1 MPSATLIRWAIGL
14 VGAATLATPAVSR
27 ARTLESESTPAIVSE
42 AGAGATDPLA
52 AEAQHQG
59 APAQTPPPPQD
70 RAGAESGPVSADGR
84 GIETNSLESN
94 SLKIDELE
102 TDSGTVET
110 SPAELEPEPS
120 ASPAEPPT
128 PEAAGD
134 DDGLN
139 SPDKTPP
146 KELEISADQQGFDL
160 VINRYVAT
168 GNAKAVLAGGRLM
181 ADRLEYD
188 TTTRTLYATGSV
200 RFWRGQ
206 QYVQASMLRYSL
218 IEGEGEMEDVYGV
231 LDLETSLEDLDPE
244 QAPSIPLPEPAP
256 IACPTVLPEIPD
268 WHPHP
273 WSATLWGGQMFHSDF
288 GQTFFGQGV
297 FRPERVLGAG
307 LQKRLIKSGPFALEL
322 DFNALGHW
330 ASAQRGGRYTRP
342 FTASEVANLSTSA
355 QTFGE
360 FTAGIGLR
368 AWLQPWLSLGFVQ
381 GVSLNTNLSNYEDTY
396 RERSARFLNYLGFEI
411 EGSFSPQWSMVGRIH
426 HRSGAFGTYNGVRE
440 GSNAYLLGLRYR
452 FGGDPEPTDDPQA
465 SLRPAKGC
473 PNRGAEPPDL
483 PRSLPEALEQ
493 VAMGGEAP
501 VREQE
506 TPTPDDST
514 DPPQD
519 ERPSFR
525 AMREQ
530 EQRRAAAAAT
540 IEQRIS
546 DVRKRE
552 GLVIE
557 RRGQVGGNDDLTSDQ
572 NSDFGP
578 ATPRQV
584 RRLRSEKNRQA
595 VQGTLTHLRYQAARI
610 VLTPN
615 GWRSDRAS
623 FSNDPFTP
631 SQSWMDADQVVVNQD
646 TNGDL
651 LITSKRN
658 RLILED
664 RFAIPVSSRT
674 RIRKQQEV
682 ENRWVLGVDQDDRDG
697 LYVGRRLKPIR
708 IGEKGTLELEPQFML
723 ERAYQGTTDSY
734 PRPGGQA
741 GGPSVSQDNTLGD
754 LFGLEAR
761 LKTPL
766 LGFDA
771 SLNLDVSTFNPENIA
786 NGTRSWGQLDRNIT
800 LPLVGNTTARLFGA
814 YRFRI
819 WNGTLGEQ
827 DVYSAYGASLE
838 KDDNLPN
845 WGRLTNRYF
854 WRLGLGNY
862 QSNEFLNSGEES
874 RNFAQL
880 WRANAVGSLNSS
892 LRLWRGKALPSTPE
906 GALRYSPEPI
916 VPGLTLSTNLSGSAA
931 YFGDGSY
938 QNTFSFSGG
947 PTLTLGH
954 FNKRFFDFTQLTI
967 TGGITLRDGLSPFSF
982 DAAVDLGTVGIGLTQ
997 QIAGPL
1003 LFDGGVGINVDPA
1016 SENYGEVTGS
1026 YVELRWQRRSY
1037 AFSVFYSPYEGIGG
1051 VRVRLNDFGFKGT
1064 GVPFAPYRPEL
1075 RGATGRRTPF

>member
-1 MPSATLIRWAIGL
+1 M
-14 VGAATLATPAVSR
+14 GAATLATPAVSR
-27 ARTLESESTPAIVSE
+27 AQSLSSDSPPALLSGAEVS
-42 AGAGATDPLA
+42 GADPLLPEAQPSHPAVGSGPASAEAPVSDPSA
-52 AEAQHQG
+52 AEPQP
-59 APAQTPPPPQD
+59 APIA
-70 RAGAESGPVSADGR
+70 
-84 GIETNSLESN
+84 I
-94 SLKIDELE
+94 
-102 TDSGTVET
+102 
-110 SPAELEPEPS
+110 
-120 ASPAEPPT
+120 PAEPTGAEP
-128 PEAAGD
+128 PVPAEASGTAA
-134 DDGLN
+134 
-139 SPDKTPP
+139 SEPPVKTPP

-160 VINRYVAT
+160 VINRYVAS

-206 QYVQASMLRYSL
+206 QYLQGSMLRYGL

-231 LDLETSLEDLDPE
+231 LDLKTSLEDLDVE
-244 QAPSIPLPEPAP
+244 QPPSVPLPEPQP

-307 LQKRLIKSGPFALEL
+307 LQKRLIKAGPFALEL

-330 ASAQRGGRYTRP
+330 ASAQKGGRYLGP
-342 FTASEVANLSTSA
+342 FTSAEVANLSTSA

-360 FTAGIGLR
+360 FTGGIGLR

-381 GVSLNTNLSNYEDTY
+381 GVSLNTNLSNYESTY
-396 RERSARFLNYLGFEI
+396 REKSARFLNYLGFEI

-452 FGGDPEPTDDPQA
+452 FGGDPPPTDDPQA
-465 SLRPAKGC
+465 VLRPAKGC
-473 PNRGAEPPDL
+473 PNRGAEPPDR

-493 VAMGGEAP
+493 VAMGGEGPVPAQDPSTLDSGAAVAP
-501 VREQE
+501 S
-506 TPTPDDST
+506 TPAG
-514 DPPQD
+514 
-519 ERPSFR
+519 RPASFR

-530 EQRRAAAAAT
+530 ERKRAAAAAA

-546 DVRKRE
+546 GVQKRE

-557 RRGQVGGNDDLTSDQ
+557 RRRQTGGNDEVAADQ
-572 NSDFGP
+572 DSDFGP
-578 ATPRQV
+578 SRPPQV

-646 TNGDL
+646 ANGDL

-664 RFAIPVSSRT
+664 RLAIPVTSRT

-682 ENRWVLGVDQDDRDG
+682 ENRWVLGVDREDRDG
-697 LYVGRRLKPIR
+697 FYVGRRLRPIR

-734 PRPGGQA
+734 PIPGGEA
-741 GGPSVSQDNTLGD
+741 TGPSVSQDNTLGD

-766 LGFDA
+766 LGFDT
-771 SLNLDVSTFNPENIA
+771 SLNLDISTFNPENIA
-786 NGTRSWGQLDRNIT
+786 NGTRSWGQMDRNIN
-800 LPLVGNTTARLFGA
+800 LPLVGSTTARLFGA
-814 YRFRI
+814 YRYRI
-819 WNGTLGEQ
+819 WNGSLGEQ
-827 DVYSAYGASLE
+827 DIYSAYGASLE
-838 KDDNLPN
+838 KEATLPN
-845 WGRLTNRYF
+845 WGKLSNRYF
-854 WRLGLGNY
+854 WRVGLGNY
-862 QSNEFLNSGEES
+862 QSNEFLSSGEES
-874 RNFAQL
+874 RNLAQL

-892 LRLWRGKALPSTPE
+892 LELWRGRALPSTPD

-916 VPGLTLSTNLSGSAA
+916 VPGLTLNTNLSGNVA
-931 YFGDGSY
+931 YFGDGTY
-938 QNTFSFSGG
+938 QNTLSISGG

-954 FNKRFFDFTQLTI
+954 FNKRFFDFTQLTV
-967 TGGITLRDGLSPFSF
+967 TGGFTLRNGLSPFGF

-1003 LFDGGVGINVDPA
+1003 LFNGGIGLNVDP
-1016 SENYGEVTGS
+1016 SSTNYGEVTGS
-1026 YVELRWQRRSY
+1026 YVELRWQRRAY

-1051 VRVRLNDFGFKGT
+1051 VRIRLNDFGFKGT
-1064 GVPFAPYRPEL
+1064 GVPFVPYRPEL
-1075 RGATGRRTPF
+1075 NGAGEARRNPF

>member
-1 MPSATLIRWAIGL
+1 MKPAETETETEPP
-14 VGAATLATPAVSR
+14 AA
-27 ARTLESESTPAIVSE
+27 
-42 AGAGATDPLA
+42 A
-52 AEAQHQG
+52 AASDT
-59 APAQTPPPPQD
+59 AP
-70 RAGAESGPVSADGR
+70 SGPVPR
-84 GIETNSLESN
+84 
-94 SLKIDELE
+94 
-102 TDSGTVET
+102 
-110 SPAELEPEPS
+110 
-120 ASPAEPPT
+120 
-128 PEAAGD
+128 
-134 DDGLN
+134 
-139 SPDKTPP
+139 TPP
-146 KELEISADQQGFDL
+146 KELRISADQQGFDV

-168 GNAKAVLAGGRLM
+168 GKAKAVLAGGRLM
-181 ADRLEYD
+181 ADRIEYD
-188 TTTRTLYATGSV
+188 TTTRTVYATGSV
-200 RFWRGQ
+200 RFWRGR
-206 QYVQASMLRYSL
+206 QYVQGSLFRYGL

-231 LDLETSLEDLDPE
+231 LDLETSLEDLDIE
-244 QAPSIPLPEPAP
+244 QPPSLPLPEPEP
-256 IACPTVLPEIPD
+256 IACPTLLPEIPD

-288 GQTFFGQGV
+288 GQTFKGQGV

-307 LQKRLIKSGPFALEL
+307 LQKRLIKAGPFALEL

-330 ASAQRGGRYTRP
+330 ASAQRGGRYTGP
-342 FTASEVANLSTSA
+342 FTSSEVANLSTSA

-360 FTAGIGLR
+360 FTGGIGLR

-381 GVSLNTNLSNYEDTY
+381 GVSLNTNLSNYENTY
-396 RERSARFLNYLGFEI
+396 REKSARLLNYLGFEI

-452 FGGDPEPTDDPQA
+452 FGSDPAPQDDPQA
-465 SLRPAKGC
+465 NLRPAKGC
-473 PNRGAEPPDL
+473 PNRGAEPVDR

-501 VREQE
+501 VPAQDPSTSDSSTDGAQS
-506 TPTPDDST
+506 TPTGGPA
-514 DPPQD
+514 
-519 ERPSFR
+519 SFR

-530 EQRRAAAAAT
+530 ERQRAAAAAT

-546 DVRKRE
+546 GVQQRE

-557 RRGQVGGNDDLTSDQ
+557 RRRQAGGNDDVATDQ
-572 NSDFGP
+572 DSDFGP
-578 ATPRQV
+578 SRPPQV
-584 RRLRSEKNRQA
+584 RRLRSEKTSQA

-610 VLTPN
+610 VLTAN

-623 FSNDPFTP
+623 FSNDPFSP
-631 SQSWMDADQVVVNQD
+631 AQSWMDADQVVVNQD

-664 RFAIPVSSRT
+664 RLAIPVTSRT
-674 RIRKQQEV
+674 RVRKQQEV
-682 ENRWVLGVDQDDRDG
+682 ENRWVLGVDQEDRDG
-697 LYVGRRLKPIR
+697 IYVGRRLRPIR

-734 PRPGGQA
+734 PIPGGQA
-741 GGPSVSQDNTLGD
+741 GGPTVSQDNTLGD

-766 LGFDA
+766 LGFNT
-771 SLNLDVSTFNPENIA
+771 SLNLDISTFNPENIA

-800 LPLVGNTTARLFGA
+800 LPLVGTTTARLFGA

-819 WNGTLGEQ
+819 WNGSLGEQ
-827 DVYSAYGASLE
+827 DIYSAYGASLE
-838 KDDNLPN
+838 KEETLPN
-845 WGRLTNRYF
+845 WGKLSNRYF
-854 WRLGLGNY
+854 WRVGLGNY
-862 QSNEFLNSGEES
+862 QSNEFLSSGEES
-874 RNFAQL
+874 TNFAQL
-880 WRANAVGSLNSS
+880 WRANAVVSLNSS
-892 LRLWRGKALPSTPE
+892 LQLWRGRALPSRPD

-916 VPGLTLSTNLSGSAA
+916 VPGLTLNTNLSGNVA
-931 YFGDGSY
+931 YFGDGTY
-938 QNTFSFSGG
+938 QNTFSISGG

-954 FNKRFFDFTQLTI
+954 FNKRFFDFTQLTV
-967 TGGITLRDGLSPFSF
+967 TGGITLRNGLSPFGF

-1003 LFDGGVGINVDPA
+1003 LFNGGIGLNVDPA
-1016 SENYGEVTGS
+1016 SLNYGKLTGS

-1051 VRVRLNDFGFKGT
+1051 VRIRLNDFGFKGT
-1064 GVPFAPYRPEL
+1064 GVPFAPFRPQL
-1075 RGATGRRTPF
+1075 SGAGGPGRSPF

>member
-1 MPSATLIRWAIGL
+1 MPSATLIRWTIGL

-27 ARTLESESTPAIVSE
+27 AQTLSSDPPPALQSE
-42 AGAGATDPLA
+42 AGVSGGDPAVPEGKPVDSAVGSVGTGADGTTSEPGA
-52 AEAQHQG
+52 AQSEP
-59 APAQTPPPPQD
+59 APIPRPTEP
-70 RAGAESGPVSADGR
+70 AGAEPPVPPED
-84 GIETNSLESN
+84 
-94 SLKIDELE
+94 K
-102 TDSGTVET
+102 GTAASE
-110 SPAELEPEPS
+110 PAV
-120 ASPAEPPT
+120 
-128 PEAAGD
+128 
-134 DDGLN
+134 
-139 SPDKTPP
+139 KTPP

-181 ADRLEYD
+181 AERLEYD

-206 QYVQASMLRYSL
+206 QYLQGSMLRYGL

-231 LDLETSLEDLDPE
+231 LDLETSLEDLDVE
-244 QAPSIPLPEPAP
+244 QDPSQPLPEPQP

-288 GQTFFGQGV
+288 GQTFTGQGV

-307 LQKRLIKSGPFALEL
+307 LQKRLIKAGPFALEL

-330 ASAQRGGRYTRP
+330 ASAQKGGRYTGP

-355 QTFGE
+355 QSFGE
-360 FTAGIGLR
+360 FTGGIGLR

-381 GVSLNTNLSNYEDTY
+381 GVSLNTNLSNYENTY
-396 RERSARFLNYLGFEI
+396 REKSARFLNYLGFEI
-411 EGSFSPQWSMVGRIH
+411 EGSLSPQWSMVGRIH

-452 FGGDPEPTDDPQA
+452 FGGDPPPKGDPQA
-465 SLRPAKGC
+465 TLRPAKGC
-473 PNRGAEPPDL
+473 PNRGAEPPDR

-501 VREQE
+501 QPEQE
-506 TPTPDDST
+506 PPTPASGADAAQGTQGSGS
-514 DPPQD
+514 
-519 ERPSFR
+519 RPSFR
-525 AMREQ
+525 AMRDQ
-530 EQRRAAAAAT
+530 ERKRAAAAAA

-546 DVRKRE
+546 EVSRRE

-557 RRGQVGGNDDLTSDQ
+557 RSRQAGGANAVTTDQ
-572 NSDFGP
+572 DSDFGP
-578 ATPRQV
+578 AQPPQV
-584 RRLRSEKNRQA
+584 RGLRSDENRQA

-631 SQSWMDADQVVVNQD
+631 SQSWMDADQVVVTQD
-646 TNGDL
+646 ANGDL

-664 RFAIPVSSRT
+664 RLAIPVTTRT
-674 RIRKQQEV
+674 RIRKEQEV
-682 ENRWVLGVDQDDRDG
+682 ENRWVLGVDQEDRDG
-697 LYVGRRLKPIR
+697 FYVGRRLRPIR

-723 ERAYQGTTDSY
+723 ERAYKGTTDSY
-734 PRPGGQA
+734 PLPGGQA
-741 GGPSVSQDNTLGD
+741 TGPSVSQDNTLGD

-766 LGFDA
+766 LGFNT
-771 SLNLDVSTFNPENIA
+771 SLNLDISTFNPENIA
-786 NGTRSWGQLDRNIT
+786 NGTRSWGQMDRNIN
-800 LPLVGNTTARLFGA
+800 LPLVGSTTARLFAA

-819 WNGTLGEQ
+819 WNGSLGEQ

-838 KDDNLPN
+838 KDETLPD
-845 WGRLTNRYF
+845 WGKLSNRYF
-854 WRLGLGNY
+854 WRVGLGNY
-862 QSNEFLNSGEES
+862 QSNEFLSSGRES
-874 RNFAQL
+874 RNLAQL
-880 WRANAVGSLNSS
+880 WRANAVASLNSS
-892 LRLWRGKALPSTPE
+892 LELWRGRELPSTPD

-916 VPGLTLSTNLSGSAA
+916 VPGLTLNTNLSGNLA
-931 YFGDGSY
+931 YFGDGTY
-938 QNTFSFSGG
+938 QNTFSISGG

-954 FNKRFFDFTQLTI
+954 FNKRFFDFTQLTV
-967 TGGITLRDGLSPFSF
+967 TGGLTLRNGLSPFGF

-1003 LFDGGVGINVDPA
+1003 LFNGGIGINVDP
-1016 SENYGEVTGS
+1016 SSTNYGELTGS

-1037 AFSVFYSPYEGIGG
+1037 ALSVFYSPYEGIGG
-1051 VRVRLNDFGFKGT
+1051 VRIRLNDFGFKGT
-1064 GVPFAPYRPEL
+1064 GVPFVPFRPEL
-1075 RGATGRRTPF
+1075 SGAGGAQRNPF